1 MLFKRSFRFQ
11 QSFDQFIKW
20 IITTTVLVSAKGVDP
35 TGMTWFTQIISA
47 QMILKLMLFDLIAD
61 GEIYKTCLYDLL
73 YTDFNIDIRVLTKSH
88 LHVLCSST
96 QVMYSCFAV
105 PTRSYSV
112 RSLKLQNVS
121 QINCS
126 IKVVGDI
133 EYLNENESL
142 I

>member
-1 MLFKRSFRFQ
+1 MFKRSFRFQ

-96 QVMYSCFAV
+96 YVHQLC
-105 PTRSYSV
+105 T
-112 RSLKLQNVS
+112 
-121 QINCS
+121 
-126 IKVVGDI
+126 VVLLYQHEVI
-133 EYLNENESL
+133 QLAR
-142 I
+142 